1 MFTHRQP
8 SPRRERG
15 GGGPRRGVQSGQ
27 AVRRDS
33 SKDPGER
40 EWLCLQT
47 RDLCG
52 RRQRLQHTYP
62 PRPSWALGILFT
74 KTVTA
79 TASAAERPRRRRA
92 PACGGELCAP
102 PRRTGKPPA
111 PGARA
116 GVTPLASKVPGSC
129 LHGHSLQGR
138 PRAPPMPTPGN
149 PSLPRC
155 PSWHQQERCAEGVR

>member
-8 SPRRERG
+8 SPRRER
-15 GGGPRRGVQSGQ
+15 GGPRRGVQSGQ

-92 PACGGELCAP
+92 PACGRRAVRAATTDRKAAGPWGACWRDTAGQQGAGKLPPCPFSPGE
-102 PRRTGKPPA
+102 
-111 PGARA
+111 
-116 GVTPLASKVPGSC
+116 
-129 LHGHSLQGR
+129 
-138 PRAPPMPTPGN
+138 TPGTPHAN
-149 PSLPRC
+149 PRKPLTAPLSFLAPTRAVC
-155 PSWHQQERCAEGVR
+155 